1 MIPNLIKL
9 IQYYPGQPNQAMTKI
24 ESNINRPK
32 THPTHNI
39 LLLLCLLVF
48 HQQACKLIG
57 LGLDIVEIFNFEE
70 QIL

>member
-24 ESNINRPK
+24 ESNISRPK
-32 THPTHNI
+32 TTPPTTS
-39 LLLLCLLVF
+39 F
-48 HQQACKLIG
+48 SYFACWSFINKLASLG